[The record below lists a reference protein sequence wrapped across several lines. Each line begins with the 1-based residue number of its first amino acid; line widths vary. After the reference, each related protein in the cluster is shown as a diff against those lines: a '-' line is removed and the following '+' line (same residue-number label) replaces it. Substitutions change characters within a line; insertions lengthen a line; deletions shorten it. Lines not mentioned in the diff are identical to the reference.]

1 MFSLTG
7 VRQQLS
13 DQKEAHVA
21 AEDYVQAEQVKAD
34 MEALAT
40 RKTELSQSLQP
51 KVVEQARQLNP
62 AEVQLAC
69 LTILNASL
77 VATPATPSPLGAG
90 SQVQNLVLPGF
101 QTADAAIRNLAVS
114 CLGLYCLGNL
124 GFAQDHVLLLLQ
136 VAQVRR
142 ACFARL
148 VTLLT

>member
-1 MFSLTG
+1 
-7 VRQQLS
+7 
-13 DQKEAHVA
+13 VA
-21 AEDYVQAEQVKAD
+21 AEDYAQAEQVKAEMD
-34 MEALAT
+34 ALAD
-40 RKTELSQSLQP
+40 RKAELSQSLQP

-90 SQVQNLVLPGF
+90 SQVQSLVLPGF
-101 QTADAAIRNLAVS
+101 QTADATIRNLAVS

-136 VAQVRR
+136 VAQVIAFPNYYMLPADLWVLGGSRR
-142 ACFARL
+142 AAKHGVASSL
-148 VTLLT
+148 